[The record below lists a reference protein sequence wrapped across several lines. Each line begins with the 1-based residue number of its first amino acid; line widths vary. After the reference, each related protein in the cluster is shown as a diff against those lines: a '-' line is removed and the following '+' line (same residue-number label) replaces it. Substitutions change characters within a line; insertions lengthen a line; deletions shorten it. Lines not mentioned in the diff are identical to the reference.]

1 MRRECKKYRV
11 ITLLSIRVK
20 VFAFIVLSRIKTKLL
35 ESRCLEQSG
44 ITPGRSTVGR
54 ILILNTLIQTRR
66 EYGQPFWV
74 AYVDLKSVFDSVD
87 RESSL

>member
-1 MRRECKKYRV
+1 VQKYRV

-44 ITPGRSTVGR
+44 ITPSRRSTVGR